1 MKYSLGL
8 RLFSRRLILVSP
20 YLAEIFIPIKHQSN
34 TEYHIMAQITF
45 KGTTVNTSGSLPAIG
60 SAAPDF
66 SLVNT
71 DLSTVTLADFAGK
84 KVIINVFPSVDTGV
98 CALQLK
104 AFNEKVANRDDV
116 ILLFVS
122 LDLPFAFGR
131 FCGAEGIE
139 NAITTSDF
147 RSQTFAEGYGVKLI
161 DGPLA
166 GLLTRA
172 VIVLDESHTV
182 TYSELV
188 SEITNEPNYD
198 AAMAAL

>member
-1 MKYSLGL
+1 
-8 RLFSRRLILVSP
+8 
-20 YLAEIFIPIKHQSN
+20 
-34 TEYHIMAQITF
+34 MAQITF
-45 KGTTVNTSGSLPAIG
+45 KDTPINTNGSLPAVG

-84 KVIINVFPSVDTGV
+84 KVILNIFPSVDTGV
-98 CALQLK
+98 CATQLK
-104 AFNEKVANRDDV
+104 TFNQRVAGMDDV
-116 ILLFVS
+116 VLLFVS
-122 LDLPFAFGR
+122 LDLPFAYAR

-139 NAITTSDF
+139 NAVTASDF
-147 RSQTFAEGYGVKLI
+147 RSLSIGDDYGVKMT

-166 GLLTRA
+166 GLYARA
-172 VIVLDESHTV
+172 ALVLDAEHNV

-188 SEITNEPNYD
+188 SEVTHEPNYD